1 LALCG
6 TAGRNLAGER
16 SPADAEN
23 VIESERTDM
32 AKAKKAAKKKSAAR
46 KTAMKKSVKRSV
58 KATPPA
64 RKRRTAEFTVRTG
77 MEITAMFPD
86 TVGLTAQ
93 VAAAVA
99 GMGVNILAA
108 TGYSASGLREKATFT
123 LVVDD
128 YAKAEQALLRIG
140 ANEIHESTVLLVVTP
155 NRVGALERIAK
166 LIADAGINIFYFYAT
181 TSSGDTATTVMK
193 TADDA
198 RAIKVLQKV

>member
-1 LALCG
+1 
-6 TAGRNLAGER
+6 
-16 SPADAEN
+16 
-23 VIESERTDM
+23 M
-32 AKAKKAAKKKSAAR
+32 AKAKRIAKKKIAHK
-46 KTAMKKSVKRSV
+46 KTKKKLVKAPAKRSV
-58 KATPPA
+58 KASPLV
-64 RKRRTAEFTVRTG
+64 RKRATAEFTVKTG
-77 MEITAMFPD
+77 MEITAMYPD
-86 TVGLTAQ
+86 TVGLTAE

-99 GMGVNILAA
+99 GEGVNILAA

-128 YAKAEQALLRIG
+128 YARAERALLRIG
-140 ANEIHESTVLLVVTP
+140 ANEIHESTVLLVETP

-198 RAIKVLQKV
+198 KAIKVLQKA